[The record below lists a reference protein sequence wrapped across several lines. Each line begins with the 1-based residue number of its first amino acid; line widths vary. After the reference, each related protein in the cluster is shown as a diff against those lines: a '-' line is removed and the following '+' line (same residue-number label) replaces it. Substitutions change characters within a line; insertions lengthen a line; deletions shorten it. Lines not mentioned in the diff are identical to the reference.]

1 MTERTLDWV
10 PRYDERSRD
19 FAIRT
24 TINARGAPV
33 PDTARLWRPGF
44 VLDQGREGACVGY
57 GWTGELIG
65 APRPDPYVLLS
76 GATNF
81 AKQVYRGAQRIDE
94 WEGENYEGTS
104 VLAGAKVVRDLN
116 LIGSYRWAF
125 SIEDVRDALITTG
138 PVVIG
143 VNWYSGMYDTDRN
156 GIVRVSG
163 DLVGG
168 HCLFLYEYHPR
179 KRLPGDWFGRH
190 RVFRWRN
197 SWGPSYG
204 HDGSGYI
211 HWNDL
216 KRLLAEGGEA
226 CVPIDRKTV
235 RL

>member
-19 FAIRT
+19 HRVRSFLREYP
-24 TINARGAPV
+24 NV
-33 PDTARLWRPGF
+33 PDTARTWRPGF
-44 VLDQGREGACVGY
+44 VLDQGREGACVGF

-65 APRPDPYVLLS
+65 SPSPDPYVLAT
-76 GATNF
+76 GATTY
-81 AKQVYRGAQRIDE
+81 ARSVYREAQQIDE

-104 VLAGAKVVRDLN
+104 VLAGAKVVQRTG
-116 LIGSYRWAF
+116 LIGGYKWAF
-125 SIEDVRDALITTG
+125 TIEEVRDAIITMG

-143 VNWYSGMYDTDRN
+143 VNWYSDMYDTDKH
-156 GIVRVSG
+156 GVVKIGG

-168 HCLFLYEYHPR
+168 HCLFVYEYHPR

-197 SWGPSYG
+197 SWGLHYG
-204 HDGSGYI
+204 IGGSGYI
-211 HWNDL
+211 HYDDL
-216 KRLLAEGGEA
+216 ARLLREGGEA
-226 CVPIDRKTV
+226 CVPVDRKMV